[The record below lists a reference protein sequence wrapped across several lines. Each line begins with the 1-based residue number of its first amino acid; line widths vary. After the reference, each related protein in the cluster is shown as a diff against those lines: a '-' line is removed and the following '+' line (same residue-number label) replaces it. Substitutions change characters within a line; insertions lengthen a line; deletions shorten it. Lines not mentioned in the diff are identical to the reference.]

1 VDGLSPATRALLERA
16 RNGDRLDGDRRE
28 ALRRG
33 VATALGVEAAGN
45 LGTPSTPRAPAA
57 RWALRTFG
65 ALGAT
70 GAALVVVAHLHGAL
84 GHGPSAS
91 PSIGPRVVAPVA
103 PSSSPVATSPS
114 ADVGGDPAPTDVRA
128 DPAPVHL
135 HGGSAPAA
143 PRVPAPGVARPA
155 APEGDALAA
164 EARLLAAA
172 QSALD
177 QGRGAQ
183 ALGVLDEHDRRFPS
197 GVLAPESEALRVDAL
212 CAAGRAD
219 DARAEALR
227 LRARYPAAPRR
238 LPASCVGGTQ

>member
-1 VDGLSPATRALLERA
+1 VDGLSPATRALVERA

-45 LGTPSTPRAPAA
+45 LGTPSTPRAPAT
-57 RWALRTFG
+57 RWALRTLG

-70 GAALVVVAHLHGAL
+70 GAALVVAAHLHGAL
-84 GHGPSAS
+84 GHGPPAS
-91 PSIGPRVVAPVA
+91 PSIGPRVVAAAAA
-103 PSSSPVATSPS
+103 PSSSPVVSSSSPDAPSALDAPATSP
-114 ADVGGDPAPTDVRA
+114 
-128 DPAPVHL
+128 
-135 HGGSAPAA
+135 APAE
-143 PRVPAPGVARPA
+143 PRVPAPRVARPA

-212 CAAGRAD
+212 CATGRAD

-227 LRARYPAAPRR
+227 LRARYPGSPRR
-238 LPASCVGGTQ
+238 LSPSCVGGESSGPR